1 MTVGLLEDFPN
12 KISVDLQSE
21 DVTNDIVPLKPRKAT
36 VIDGMTIVHA
46 MGKPPWVKTCAHLAD
61 HFIATLDSKCRE
73 YDELH
78 LVFDRYDDLPT
89 SLKKATR
96 ERRQGRK
103 PATAYLVTD
112 NTLIGKVSASG
123 VARVGVGGST
133 PPHSHRSR
141 FFHSRKVTAIK
152 YYNVS
157 LMTRRTINSHNLRKT
172 NHLGRVVRLLAW

>member
-61 HFIATLDSKCRE
+61 HFIATLDNKCRE

-78 LVFDRYDDLPT
+78 LVFDRYDLPT
-89 SLKKATR
+89 SLKEAAR

-103 PATAYLVTD
+103 PATAYLVTGK
-112 NTLIGKVSASG
+112 TQIGKVSAKQFLS
-123 VARVGVGGST
+123 ST
-133 PPHSHRSR
+133 AT
-141 FFHSRKVTAIK
+141 KDK
-152 YYNVS
+152 
-157 LMTRRTINSHNLRKT
+157 
-172 NHLGRVVRLLAW
+172 LAV